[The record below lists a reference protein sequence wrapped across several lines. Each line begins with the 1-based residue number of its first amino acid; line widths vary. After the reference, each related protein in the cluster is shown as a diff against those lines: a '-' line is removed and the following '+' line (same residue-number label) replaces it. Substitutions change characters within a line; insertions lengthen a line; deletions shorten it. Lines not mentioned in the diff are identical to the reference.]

1 MTHSSSPW
9 DRYLNP
15 QETQAYGQLFKLASQ
30 SKPGI
35 VTGSEAVQFFASSGV
50 PNEILSDVS
59 KTASSV
65 VGTSLLTDLIHGRF
79 GKRLTGIMWAT

>member
-1 MTHSSSPW
+1 MAYSSSAW

-30 SKPGI
+30 TKNGI

-50 PNEILSDVS
+50 PNAILSDIWE
-59 KTASSV
+59 TADRDN
-65 VGTSLLTDLIHGRF
+65 VGYLTPETFQLLSN
-79 GKRLTGIMWAT
+79 